1 METLGRRCSSCIC
14 CAGEKAGS
22 QAAKAIASN
31 FPSLVV
37 IVLQETFQTLLHLC
51 ALGSSCTAE
60 HFSSH
65 VSHAEEI

>member
-1 METLGRRCSSCIC
+1 MYGDIGREVLWLHLLCW
-14 CAGEKAGS
+14 GES
-22 QAAKAIASN
+22 TQAVKAIVRN

-37 IVLQETFQTLLHLC
+37 IVLQETFQMLLHLC

-65 VSHAEEI
+65 ISHAEEI